1 MEDFTEVF
9 VWGSDQFGQLGLGN
23 NQHKTYSLPRFCS
36 FNILIKSVSC
46 GDQHSGFISSEGHI
60 YTMGSNLEGRLGISD
75 LNIKF
80 SSSPC
85 LVESLKTE
93 ECLQLSCGGGHTI
106 AIMQGGNAYA
116 WGQGD
121 SGALGLGSLQNQWSP
136 VSISL
141 PMGVRVLQV
150 SCGSKHSS
158 LIVRKIETGV
168 QVLMSG
174 TGDSGQLGTGKRE
187 KECQFV
193 AIKPPEEIL
202 YASCGV
208 FHSGFLSV
216 TGKVY
221 TTGGNSFGQL
231 GLGNKKGTCVL
242 RKVEG
247 LDGVRVNKILCSG
260 HSAALTEMGD
270 VYVWGT
276 GIFGEFVVPYKIAS
290 NAQNISLGSNF
301 TIIIDENFSIYSWGN
316 NINGELGVG
325 DFESK
330 NTPTFLAS
338 LQGKKILQ
346 ISSGNNFTIALGED
360 ILYKSNKRKSTTPLR
375 YSNKT
380 DTSYKNSTETTP
392 IVISYEQLMEEK
404 SRKTPNQRSS
414 IKRHL
419 QEKNTIEKSYDKK
432 YFDIK
437 DEENETKKKY
447 DMLYDEIYTLKNEN
461 QRLVQVISSEQ
472 AKNKKIND
480 DKEELGAY
488 TESLKKNL
496 TSLQRDLL
504 ENQAYQIDLQRQ
516 KVLIEEAKHQ
526 AFSYELENTSLKEEL
541 KHLEYVLNEKE
552 KGFIQEIDNKLR
564 SQASIM
570 EEGYNKKLGLMQSEM
585 EDAKVKARQIENNL
599 NLTSNHN
606 TRLEEALNIANM
618 QTNKLSQQIEA
629 LKDDNMLLR
638 DKLNQQIEVLKDDNM
653 LLRDKLKLA
662 ERDKDDL
669 MICMQSYKD
678 ETLEKEAKRDCMI
691 KLIEEKVQELED
703 IREQLVKERDSLN
716 RLVSDQNLQLSKLNQ
731 KLDTEKNSL
740 NRLVSDQNLQLSK
753 LNQKLDTEKNYYLS
767 DKDSLSRDLNDL
779 NIQLIHYKDIERE
792 KNHLEIEKENL
803 THSLNQMSSEI
814 LKLNN
819 VIESERNFS
828 QQEKDSLTKEINQ
841 LNMEI
846 SHMQSVELQRNSL
859 ANDKITLSQT
869 VNELSIEVSNMLRVE
884 NENNTLNKD
893 KKRLIKEVE
902 DLSQKLENM
911 HEVERLLESG
921 FIEKDNLNRVISDLT
936 LEISR
941 LNAKIA
947 DQNHQI
953 LVLEEKLAQ
962 ETAKTSGLMIDLETA
977 KEEIVI
983 LELKNM
989 EIFETLQKEL
999 AQRAKDYKER
1009 TINLLNNPNVPRP
1022 RSPSNEQNFTS
1033 INKSPSY
1040 ENKVKSPNRQMIISE
1055 MPSID
1060 LMGRTPR
1067 RETGISKAQ
1076 QEKIAAAA
1084 WKMLQRPESPLKNMR
1099 VSSPSRKSPERP
1111 VPYSRYYRSTPDIKK
1126 RSNFNV

>member
-60 YTMGSNLEGRLGISD
+60 YTMGSNLEGRLGIGD
-75 LNIKF
+75 LNKKF

-93 ECLQLSCGGGHTI
+93 ECLQLSCGGGHSI

-121 SGALGLGSLQNQWSP
+121 TGALGLGSLQNQWSP

-141 PMGVRVLQV
+141 PMGVRVLQA

-158 LIVRKIETGV
+158 LIVRKIEAGV

-193 AIKPPEEIL
+193 AIKPPEEIIQV
-202 YASCGV
+202 SCGV
-208 FHSGFLSV
+208 FHSGYLSV

-247 LDGVRVNKILCSG
+247 LDGDRVSKILCSG
-260 HSAALTEMGD
+260 HSAALTDMGD

-301 TIIIDENFSIYSWGN
+301 TIIIDDNFSIYSWGN

-325 DFESK
+325 DFDSK

-360 ILYKSNKRKSTTPLR
+360 ILYKSNKRKSTTPLK
-375 YSNKT
+375 YTNKT

-392 IVISYEQLMEEK
+392 IVISYEQLLEEK

-414 IKRHL
+414 LKRHL
-419 QEKNTIEKSYDKK
+419 QEKNTTEKPYDKK

-437 DEENETKKKY
+437 DEENDIKKKY

-461 QRLVQVISSEQ
+461 QRLVHVLSSEQ
-472 AKNKKIND
+472 SKNKKNIEE
-480 DKEELGAY
+480 KEELEAY
-488 TESLKKNL
+488 KESLKKNL

-516 KVLIEEAKHQ
+516 KVLFEEAKHQ
-526 AFSYELENTSLKEEL
+526 AFAYELENKSLKEEL
-541 KHLEYVLNEKE
+541 NHLEHVLNEKE
-552 KGFIQEIDNKLR
+552 KGFVQEIDNKLR

-570 EEGYNKKLGLMQSEM
+570 EEGYNKKIGLIQSEM

-599 NLTSNHN
+599 NLTANHN
-606 TRLEEALNIANM
+606 VRLEEALNIANL
-618 QTNKLSQQIEA
+618 QANKLSQQIEV
-629 LKDDNMLLR
+629 LKNENFALR
-638 DKLNQQIEVLKDDNM
+638 DQVKST
-653 LLRDKLKLA
+653 
-662 ERDKDDL
+662 ERDKEDL
-669 MICMQSYKD
+669 LMAMQSFKD
-678 ETLEKEAKRDCMI
+678 ETSEKEAKRDCMV
-691 KLIEEKVQELED
+691 KLIEDKVQELED
-703 IREQLVKERDSLN
+703 VREMLVKELDSLN
-716 RLVSDQNLQLSKLNQ
+716 RLVSDQ
-731 KLDTEKNSL
+731 SL
-740 NRLVSDQNLQLSK
+740 ELSK

-779 NIQLIHYKDIERE
+779 SLQLIRYKDIERE
-792 KNHLEIEKENL
+792 KKHLEIEKENL
-803 THSLNQMSSEI
+803 THSLNQMSLEI
-814 LKLNN
+814 SKLNN
-819 VIESERNFS
+819 IIESERTFS
-828 QQEKDSLTKEINQ
+828 QQQKDSLTKEINQ
-841 LNMEI
+841 LNIEI
-846 SHMQSVELQRNSL
+846 SHMQSIEHQRNSL

-869 VNELSIEVSNMLRVE
+869 VNELSVEVSNMQRVE
-884 NENNTLNKD
+884 NENNALNKD
-893 KKRLIKEVE
+893 KKSLIKEVE
-902 DLSQKLENM
+902 DLSQRLANM
-911 HEVERLLESG
+911 HEVERLLESA
-921 FIEKDNLNRVISDLT
+921 FVEKDNLNRVISDLT

-947 DQNHQI
+947 DSNHQM

-962 ETAKTSGLMIDLETA
+962 ETAKTSGLMIDFETA

-989 EIFETLQKEL
+989 EIFETLQREL

-1022 RSPSNEQNFTS
+1022 RSPTNEQNFTS
-1033 INKSPSY
+1033 DIRSPVY
-1040 ENKVKSPNRQMIISE
+1040 ENRQRSPNKQTMISE

-1126 RSNFNV
+1126 RSSFNV